1 MQKCTCKE
9 GNEVFYEAIGLMAT
23 LFVLA
28 SFLVNDIKLVRTI
41 NIAGAALFVAYGLL
55 IGAFSTWL
63 LNAILI
69 FVHFYHLIKMGD
81 Y

>member
-1 MQKCTCKE
+1 M
-9 GNEVFYEAIGLMAT
+9 FYEAIGLMAT
-23 LFVLA
+23 LLVLA